1 MKKET
6 KKTWFLAIAFVLG
19 MVSVVFGADSTSYM
33 ANVMAYGKWVVS
45 VIAGLVTLSAAGTL
59 MWGYHLKDIGDMR
72 GDAMVKNSF
81 TTLIIC
87 GVCWALIGAF
97 LFKGAELNT
106 GAAGITEGWK

>member
-6 KKTWFLAIAFVLG
+6 KKTWFLAIVFVLG

-33 ANVMAYGKWVVS
+33 ANVMSYGKWIVNIVGGI
-45 VIAGLVTLSAAGTL
+45 VALSAAGFL
-59 MWGYHLKDIGDMR
+59 MWGYHLRHTGDQR
-72 GDAMVKNSF
+72 GDAMVKNAF
-81 TTLIIC
+81 TTLIVC
-87 GVCWALIGAF
+87 AVCWALIGAF